1 MSRIQD
7 IVLALAV
14 TLVVIA
20 ARSIGLW
27 GEDAPSLGST
37 YPLFLLVP
45 ALLGVPR
52 ILLALV
58 YAGCFVLW
66 SKQLLRGRADIP
78 RRSLVLVISLLV
90 SSYTFTTNWKD
101 GITYQGTHYVCATF
115 SLNLVVLL
123 LLVISPAVA
132 SSHSESDS
140 FCTVSF
146 RAVCVALYL
155 RYAVHGR
162 GALVRV
168 PNKALQATRRQS
180 PCMSFASLTQ
190 RLSTIVRSRCGADGG

>member
-7 IVLALAV
+7 VVLALAV

-20 ARSIGLW
+20 SRSIGLW
-27 GEDAPSLGST
+27 GDGAPSLSST

-58 YAGCFVLW
+58 YAGCFALW

-78 RRSLVLVISLLV
+78 RRSLVLLLISLLV
-90 SSYTFTTNWKD
+90 SSYLFITNWKD
-101 GITYQGTHYVCATF
+101 GITYQGTHYVRATF

-123 LLVISPAVA
+123 LLVILLGWNRRTPNLFRSALFHFA
-132 SSHSESDS
+132 L
-140 FCTVSF
+140 FGWLCT
-146 RAVCVALYL
+146 
-155 RYAVHGR
+155 YAMPYMGE
-162 GALVRV
+162 A
-168 PNKALQATRRQS
+168 P
-180 PCMSFASLTQ
+180 
-190 RLSTIVRSRCGADGG
+190 